1 MKGTSGLLT
10 EQLEHIAG
18 RGVRA
23 TATFEA
29 GQLYISVE
37 GYTDLQ
43 GDARIL
49 LVEIADDRLVVR
61 AWDDRER
68 EEPTSLDIEGA
79 RA

>member
-1 MKGTSGLLT
+1 MKGISGVLH

-18 RGVRA
+18 RSARA

-29 GQLYISVE
+29 GQLYIGIE
-37 GYTDLQ
+37 GY
-43 GDARIL
+43 GDIHGDPRIL

-61 AWDDRER
+61 AWTDRER
-68 EEPTSLDIEGA
+68 EEPINVEIEGA